1 MKIKFILKE
10 NQLNEAVSDSFI
22 QGIAEKAKI
31 DISKFSMKELKLGY
45 KSEMEHGKKNAD
57 TNVTNDDPVKTL
69 KIAIAHLREKS
80 DYYSKLKK
88 MERS

>member
-1 MKIKFILKE
+1 MKIKFILRESK
-10 NQLNEAVSDSFI
+10 LNEAYSDSFI
-22 QGIAEKAKI
+22 QGIADRAKI

-45 KSEMEHGKKNAD
+45 KTELEHGKKNSD

-69 KIAIAHLREKS
+69 KIAIAHLREMP